1 MKLYISDQ
9 HFFHDTI
16 ITLDKRNFEDS
27 RAMNKYML
35 EQWNSKV
42 QGGDQVIVLGD
53 MFFSKEA
60 EQVNYILKRLNGKI
74 CLIEGNHD
82 CSWLKKEG
90 VKLERFEWIKPYA
103 ELTDGKRQVILSHY
117 PVFCYNHQHLI
128 NEDGSP
134 RTFMLYG
141 HVHNT
146 SDENLINQFIK
157 ITQETKIQSRGKEIS
172 IPCNMINC
180 FCKFSD
186 YIPLSL
192 DEWIELDT
200 KRRAQM

>member
-90 VKLERFEWIKPYA
+90 I
-103 ELTDGKRQVILSHY
+103 
-117 PVFCYNHQHLI
+117 
-128 NEDGSP
+128 
-134 RTFMLYG
+134 
-141 HVHNT
+141 
-146 SDENLINQFIK
+146 
-157 ITQETKIQSRGKEIS
+157 
-172 IPCNMINC
+172 
-180 FCKFSD
+180 D
-186 YIPLSL
+186 YS
-192 DEWIELDT
+192 
-200 KRRAQM
+200 A